1 MTQQDAVIRL
11 DRLNQFPAGLTDIGP
26 REIATV
32 LPNPALIMIP
42 GERED
47 PLFVST
53 VLHGNETTSFFV
65 LRELARKYGAT
76 PPPRSLMIFVGN
88 VRAMA
93 ADARYLP
100 DQHDFNRIWAD
111 GDSPFHHLVRQV
123 AEAAREQD
131 PFASIDIHNNTG
143 TNPYYGCVNAL
154 RPADLHLAAAFAP
167 VGVFYRNPSTT
178 QSVAFSQFC
187 PAVTIEC
194 GKSGDEAGIAKAL
207 WLIDHVA
214 ALEHFPDH
222 APPDEAVRLYQTV
235 GSVVVD
241 PASSIAFGDSGAD
254 LALRPDLEAMNFSD
268 LEAGTYW
275 ATAREPARAL
285 RVIGEHGDD
294 LTDQFFVADGGRI
307 SLKRAATPA
316 MITSDESVIRQDC
329 LGYLMA
335 PL

>member
-1 MTQQDAVIRL
+1 MTARDAAIRL
-11 DRLNQFPAGLTDIGP
+11 DRLDQFPAGLADIGP
-26 REIATV
+26 REIATLV
-32 LPNPALIMIP
+32 PNPALITIP
-42 GERED
+42 GDRED

-53 VLHGNETTSFFV
+53 VLHGNETTSFYV
-65 LRELARKYGAT
+65 LRELARKYRAS

-93 ADARYLP
+93 ADIRYLP
-100 DQHDFNRIWAD
+100 GQPDFNRIWTD
-111 GDSPFHHLVRQV
+111 GDSPFHRLVHEV
-123 AEAAREQD
+123 ADAARERD
-131 PFASIDIHNNTG
+131 AFASIDIHNNTG
-143 TNPYYGCVNAL
+143 TNPHYGCVNAL

-167 VGVFYRNPSTT
+167 VGVFYKNPSTT
-178 QSVAFSQFC
+178 QSIAFSQFC

-194 GKSGDEAGIAKAL
+194 GQSGDQAGIAKAL
-207 WLIDHVA
+207 GLVEHVA
-214 ALEHFPDH
+214 TLDHFPDH
-222 APPDEAVRLYQTV
+222 APPKEAVRLYQTI
-235 GSVVVD
+235 GSVMVD
-241 PASSIAFGDSGAD
+241 PAASISFDDTEAD

-285 RVIGEHGDD
+285 RVVGEHGDD
-294 LTDQFFVADGGRI
+294 LTDRFFVADGARI

-329 LGYLMA
+329 LGYLMT